1 MNLLQRKPKK
11 PIGGTKVSPEA
22 PCCGVATPSRA
33 DQRRRHLLDVARR
46 LFIAGG
52 FHGTG
57 IAQIACASGIKVGQ
71 IYRDFGS
78 KEDIIAAIAMADL
91 AHFLNEAGL
100 ERAIAA
106 GDIAGIHDWVLSF
119 VSPYERAEDYLLIP
133 EIMAEAVRN
142 PRIAQA
148 HREMHDRI
156 RQTMMAAL
164 AAYAPG
170 ETRESVRADL
180 AGFILT
186 LSAGLCQW
194 IALEMRAGQAA
205 DPPYGR
211 FAGIVSRELAEFRKA
226 QGAAAP
232 PGPSGED
239 A

>member
-1 MNLLQRKPKK
+1 MSSA
-11 PIGGTKVSPEA
+11 KVSSDA
-22 PCCGVATPSRA
+22 PCCCGISSPSRA

-46 LFIAGG
+46 LFIEGG

-71 IYRDFGS
+71 IYRDFAS
-78 KEDIIAAIAMADL
+78 KEDIIAAIAMMDL
-91 AHFLNEAGL
+91 ARFLNEAGL
-100 ERAIAA
+100 ARAIAA
-106 GDIAGIHDWVLSF
+106 RDIAAIHDWVLAF
-119 VSPYERAEDYLLIP
+119 VSPYDRAEDYLLIP

-156 RQTMMAAL
+156 RETMMAAL

-170 ETRESVRADL
+170 ETREMVRADL
-180 AGFILT
+180 ASFLLT

-194 IALEMRAGQAA
+194 TALEMRSGHTVDA
-205 DPPYGR
+205 PYGR
-211 FAGIVSRELAEFRKA
+211 FAAIVSRELAAFRGA
-226 QGAAAP
+226 QE
-232 PGPSGED
+232 PSV